1 MAGVARPSVLLDQ
14 RFGEALEYAL
24 GRHRTQTRDCT
35 TSPLVGHLLA
45 VASLVIEDGGD
56 EDQAIAALLS
66 QSAAEG
72 DGKAVAD
79 IAARFG
85 ARVGRIVRACSDRL
99 DDEPRPSWQDRKEQ
113 YVERLPF
120 TPPESWRV
128 SLAVALSLTRSYLLD
143 VRRRGPEALD
153 ACEGGRAG
161 MLWYLRALGTRYRE
175 ITPGPMT
182 DELDR
187 GVDELESLAGT

>member
-1 MAGVARPSVLLDQ
+1 MAGGIARPSVLLDQ
-14 RFGEALEYAL
+14 RFGEALEFAL

-35 TSPLVGHLLA
+35 SSPLVAHLLA

-66 QSAAEG
+66 HSAG
-72 DGKAVAD
+72 DGDGRMVAE
-79 IAARFG
+79 IAGRFG
-85 ARVGRIVRACSDRL
+85 ARVGRIVRACTDTL
-99 DDEPRPSWQDRKEQ
+99 DEPRPGWQERKET

-143 VRRRGPEALD
+143 VRRHGPDALD
-153 ACEGGRAG
+153 GCEGGRAG
-161 MLWYLRALGTRYRE
+161 MLWYLRALGARYRE
-175 ITPGPMT
+175 IAPGAMA
-182 DELDR
+182 DELER
-187 GVDELESLAGT
+187 GVEQLESLAG